1 MGCIKSF
8 LCVHLFC
15 TAGEEWHKTA
25 LKEWALKKNIIKE
38 ICYFQSFTELIL
50 PVILFHV
57 MTRLNYFGPINV
69 SDHPAPA
76 APASAVIIHHLYS
89 APVLPTT
96 SVTAPSPPP
105 SPTTT
110 SLPPPGADRISTY
123 QMAGIRALVW
133 FTKLILEKQ
142 KKKEEKK
149 KKKKK
154 KRRKKKKKREKK
166 EEKENNNNENDD
178 DNENDNNNN
187 NNELVI

>member
-1 MGCIKSF
+1 MSCIKSF

-15 TAGEEWHKTA
+15 IAGEEWHKTA

-38 ICYFQSFTELIL
+38 ICYFQSSTELIL
-50 PVILFHV
+50 SVILFHA

-89 APVLPTT
+89 ASILPTT

-105 SPTTT
+105 SPTTI

-123 QMAGIRALVW
+123 QMADIRALVW
-133 FTKLILEKQ
+133 FIKLILEKQ

-166 EEKENNNNENDD
+166 KEKENNNDENND